1 MTFLAVLLADF
12 VRKDEKNCRFFYSN
26 KEKKHEKRFHI
37 D

>member
-1 MTFLAVLLADF
+1 MPFLAVLLADF
-12 VRKDEKNCRFFYSN
+12 VRKDEKKLPFFYLN